1 MAKNKNTT
9 MEQDNKIV
17 IFQEKNIRRVWHHEE
32 WWYSVVDVMGVLTES
47 NNPGVYWRVL
57 KKRLNAE
64 GANEVV
70 TKCNE
75 LKLPAAD
82 GKNYKTDCAD
92 IETIFRL
99 IMSVPSPKAEP
110 FKLWLARVGKERMD
124 EIENPELA
132 AERARQYYRD
142 LGYDDAWIEMRIKTI
157 EVRGQ
162 LTDEWKGR
170 GVREGQE
177 YAILT
182 AEISKA
188 TFGMTPTEY
197 KDIKDLKK
205 ENLRDH
211 MTNLEL
217 IFTML
222 GEETTRKNTV
232 NTDAQGF
239 IENKKAAIDGGKAA
253 GKALEA
259 YAQETGD
266 KVVTAANFKAQI
278 EAAKNKSI
286 ETPKA

>member
-1 MAKNKNTT
+1 
-9 MEQDNKIV
+9 MEENNKIV
-17 IFQEKNIRRVWHHEE
+17 IFQEKNIRRVWHNEE
-32 WWYSVVDVMGVLTES
+32 WYYSVVDIMGILTES
-47 NNPGVYWRVL
+47 INPSVYWRVL
-57 KKRLNAE
+57 KKRLLKE

-70 TKCNE
+70 TNCNE

-82 GKNYKTDCAD
+82 GKMYKTDCANN
-92 IETIFRL
+92 ETLFRL

-110 FKLWLARVGKERMD
+110 FKLWLAKLGKERID

-132 AERARQYYRD
+132 AERARGYYKAM
-142 LGYDDAWIEMRIKTI
+142 GYDDAWIEMRLKTI
-157 EVRGQ
+157 EVRGE

-170 GVREGQE
+170 GVQEGRE

-197 KDIKDLKK
+197 KDFKDLKK

-222 GEETTRKNTV
+222 GEETTRKSAIKI
-232 NTDAQGF
+232 DAQGF
-239 IENKKAAIDGGKAA
+239 DENRKAAIDGGTA
-253 GKALEA
+253 
-259 YAQETGD
+259 TGD
-266 KVVTAANFKAQI
+266 ALSVYENRVGESVVTSGNFKTQI
-278 EAAKNKSI
+278 EAAKHKTISKGDNEK
-286 ETPKA
+286 